1 MYGKH
6 SKPKQIVCIILGYWR
21 LEMSRLRK
29 YAVKSEADY
38 RKHEGQQVVNY
49 MGGISYT
56 VNPLLN
62 LEMIAASSIFG
73 EPKYYEE
80 GGINENA
87 QKFINAIDA
96 SLDFSFKSTIE
107 LAVKL
112 RNEYNMRLNP
122 AIICIRAAMHKN
134 RKGFNEDYKGLMS
147 QCIKDVINIPTDIWN
162 QFEAWMMFNKTKN
175 HLPTILKRVWAKEL
189 EGFSRYQ
196 LAKYKTTASI
206 IDLVRITH
214 ANNSDIDELMK
225 TGTIQTKEEEK
236 TWETLR
242 AQGKSWIE
250 ILQSTYVPH
259 MALLRNLRGIFKE
272 NNDNRDLAKQVATLL
287 VRGVEKG
294 KQFPFRYYTALQ
306 IVEDVYFD
314 GKDTII
320 DALNTCIDKAMLNF
334 PKLKGKTAC
343 LSDNSGSAWSTF
355 NSEYGSVT
363 VANIDNLSSVI
374 TAVNS
379 DEGEVFYFGDRLGGK
394 TVSKRDGILNQ
405 VESIDN
411 EFGKGGSKYV
421 GGSTENGI
429 WIFFRDAI
437 TNKTFYD
444 NIFIYSDQQAGHGG
458 LYGVNG
464 SEYRNYTYN
473 SSGYEAYIDV
483 LKLVQEYRRKVNPKV
498 NVFSIQTAGY
508 DNSVLPENDYRTS
521 ILTGWTGKEVVYAK
535 EMIDIWDRLAG
546 KIVQTTPVKQQAV
559 KIKTHK

>member
-1 MYGKH
+1 
-6 SKPKQIVCIILGYWR
+6 
-21 LEMSRLRK
+21 MSRLRK

-38 RKHEGQQVVNY
+38 RKHEDKQVVNY

-56 VNPLLN
+56 INPLLN

-73 EPKYYEE
+73 EPKFYEK

-87 QKFINAIDA
+87 QKFIDAIDA

-147 QCIKDVINIPTDIWN
+147 KCIKDVINIPTDIWN

-196 LAKYKTTASI
+196 LSKYKTTASI

-214 ANNSDIDELMK
+214 ANNSDINELMK
-225 TGTIQTKEEEK
+225 TGTLQTKEEEK

-242 AQGKSWIE
+242 AQGKSWLE
-250 ILQSTYVPH
+250 ILQTTYVPH

-272 NNDNRDLAKQVATLL
+272 NSTNTDLAKQVAVLL
-287 VRGVEKG
+287 EKGVEKG

-306 IVEDVYFD
+306 IVQEMPTFD
-314 GKDTII
+314 GKNIII
-320 DALNTCIDKAMLNF
+320 DALNICIDKAMSNF

-343 LSDNSGSAWSTF
+343 LSDNSGSAWGTF

-363 VANIDNLSSVI
+363 IATINNLSSVM
-374 TAVNS
+374 TSVNS

-394 TVSKRDGILNQ
+394 SVSNRDGILNQ
-405 VESIDN
+405 VSAIDN
-411 EFGKGGSKYV
+411 MFGKLGSKYV

-458 LYGVNG
+458 LYGTNG
-464 SEYRNYTYN
+464 SEYRNYCYGRIGWDE
-473 SSGYEAYIDV
+473 SEFGWEAYIDV

-508 DNSVLPENDYRTS
+508 DNSVLPENEYRTS

-535 EMIDIWDRLAG
+535 EMIDIWDRLDG
-546 KIVQTTPVKQQAV
+546 NLVQPKPVKQNTV